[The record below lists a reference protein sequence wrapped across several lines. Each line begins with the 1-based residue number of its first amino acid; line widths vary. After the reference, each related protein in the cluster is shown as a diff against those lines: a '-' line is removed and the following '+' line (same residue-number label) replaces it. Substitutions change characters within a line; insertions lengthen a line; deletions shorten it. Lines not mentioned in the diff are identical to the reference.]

1 MRAHCTVHR
10 PQHAAESPRA
20 RGPRGATPR
29 ERHGRWRLWL
39 WRELRE
45 RLSEPSARHV
55 TCQPTAK
62 LSACTQSRTRAA
74 RGRASGHCRLVSE
87 VMCRDSCLTRDSREK
102 SPLEEVSL
110 ALGVLLIPLYYY
122 GFYWQ
127 ARQSTHKAVRAPG
140 TGSLGCF
147 KALQWAG
154 CFRSFA
160 QRHQLRRVSEQRE
173 EDPQL
178 DELCIRNLDLEE
190 VDSPLLNLQAAAGRV
205 RASGI
210 AVGARASAT
219 CVSTSTTT
227 NRSNGVSFA
236 LTSSVIP
243 RYARLAAVFTSSAT
257 CWFCIAAADAACTPT
272 ASSTGVRS

>member
-1 MRAHCTVHR
+1 M
-10 PQHAAESPRA
+10 
-20 RGPRGATPR
+20 
-29 ERHGRWRLWL
+29 
-39 WRELRE
+39 
-45 RLSEPSARHV
+45 
-55 TCQPTAK
+55 
-62 LSACTQSRTRAA
+62 
-74 RGRASGHCRLVSE
+74 
-87 VMCRDSCLTRDSREK
+87 
-102 SPLEEVSL
+102 
-110 ALGVLLIPLYYY
+110 LIPLYYY

-190 VDSPLLNLQAAAGRV
+190 VDSPLLYLQAAAGRV

-210 AVGARASAT
+210 AVGASRRDASAGSRWVRASGTHRAT

-243 RYARLAAVFTSSAT
+243 RYARLGAAFTSSAT

-272 ASSTGVRS
+272 ASSTGVRSWSLLISSVRAASRSGSILSQSCCSKIVRSASIVIPSRQARDRRLPATGG